1 MKGSLNAIIVD
12 DELPA
17 RENLKWMLG
26 DACPEVKVV
35 GTADGIEN
43 GLALFND
50 KKPDLVFL
58 DIRMPS
64 GSEGFDLLK
73 LLKGHPFHAVFVT
86 AFKDYAI
93 RAFENRALHYILK
106 PIDYDDLVECVER
119 IKQRHQL
126 DNENPSEYEQYK
138 ESLVKLED
146 EIQKSTQA
154 KRISIHHSKGIKL
167 VDPNDILYLE
177 ANGNCT
183 IIHFDDGGQYLD
195 TRTLKIYEA
204 LVPVQFFRTHKS
216 FMVNLHKV
224 DEILHGNEQSAVL
237 KGGKH
242 IPISRERKKNLLL
255 EISKLG

>member
-1 MKGSLNAIIVD
+1 MKGPLCAIIVD

-17 RENLKWMLG
+17 RENLKWMLE
-26 DACPEVKVV
+26 DSCPEITVV
-35 GTADGIEN
+35 GTADGIN
-43 GLALFND
+43 SGLKLFNEE
-50 KKPDLVFL
+50 KPDLVFL

-73 LLKGHPFHAVFVT
+73 LLKGHPFHVVFVT

-106 PIDYDDLVECVER
+106 PIDHDDLVECVER
-119 IKQRHQL
+119 IKTRHQQD
-126 DNENPSEYEQYK
+126 DNNPSQYQQYQQ
-138 ESLVKLED
+138 SLERLED
-146 EIQKSTQA
+146 EIQKNTQA

-167 VDPNDILYLE
+167 VDPQDILYLE

-183 IIHFDDGGQYLD
+183 IIHFDNGTQYLD

-204 LVPVQFFRTHKS
+204 LVPSHFFRTHKS
-216 FMVNLHKV
+216 YMVNLHKV
-224 DEILHGNEQSAVL
+224 DEILHGNEQSAIL
-237 KGGKH
+237 KSGKH
-242 IPISRERKKNLLL
+242 IPISRERKRNLLD